1 MKKNIFALCITLSSL
16 LSPLSS
22 LKINADEGMWT
33 LYNLPSQVFAQMQQ
47 EGFSLPS
54 TALYSDANAIKNC
67 VVNFSG
73 YCSGVV
79 VSPDGLVFTNHHCG
93 FEAIRSHS
101 TVEHDY
107 MLNGFYAKSYE
118 EELPNENMFVSF
130 MRSQE
135 DITDKLWAE
144 AKKRNIAD
152 SEWTPLIDSLQ
163 QAMNDSVKLI
173 DKSLHVEIDP
183 FYEGNSYF
191 ATVYQ
196 MFRDLRLVFTIP
208 KSMGK
213 FGGDTDNWMWPR
225 QTCDFSVFRI
235 YADPK
240 TNGPAEYS
248 KDNVPYHPASWAPV
262 STEGYKDGDFSM
274 TVGYPGSTSRYLS
287 SYGIREMRDAEN
299 ATRVQVRG
307 LKQEIM
313 KRHMDASEAV
323 RIKYDSKYAQS
334 ANYWKN
340 SMGMNKC
347 IDSIGIIQQK
357 QAYENRIRAYQDS
370 TGYLKGQLDFAVLEK
385 LYQKRFELMRAY
397 YYYRETFGRT
407 NELVTRA
414 MRANNGGLELKGPME
429 KPRKQYFIFDDN
441 STEWDEA
448 LDKEVLIALMKNY
461 REKIP
466 SKYWPDFYT
475 KTVDRK
481 FRGDFKKYVDWLYD
495 KSILMKKGKKI
506 YPNKKK
512 YLKDPGIQM
521 GIDLGALSL
530 GTYMDELTEISESI
544 NAQEKMLCAAKL
556 RMEEDQPHYSDANFT
571 MRLSYGQVGE
581 YLLNGQPSGYYTT
594 AESLVDKM
602 KKGDFIEDYKAEP
615 IMHELLSAK
624 DFSPYTDQTTGKM
637 QLCFLTN
644 NDITGGNSG
653 SPMFDGKGRL
663 IGLAFDG
670 NWDSLSS
677 DIFFDSKLARCIGV
691 DIRFVLFMMDRWG
704 HADRLL
710 HEIFKK

>member
-262 STEGYKDGDFSM
+262 STEGYKEGDFSM

-530 GTYMDELTEISESI
+530 GTYMDELTEVSDSI

-710 HEIFKK
+710 HEILKK